1 MKKILIFGAGGSGR
15 EIFNLI
21 QEINLYKKE
30 SWKVIGYIDS
40 NKKLLGK
47 KLMA

>member
-21 QEINLYKKE
+21 QEINLYKK
-30 SWKVIGYIDS
+30 KV
-40 NKKLLGK
+40 GK
-47 KLMA
+47 